1 MLSLSAN
8 ADFKRISDF
17 TITNEYYDWDA
28 YGISKEVWGK
38 NAVDQMIENILLTE
52 PMERLFNLDYGSPL
66 YTLLFENFSE
76 VDRLMPYVF
85 AIIEKWV
92 PIKIDRKNAEI
103 EKDEDNHALSF
114 RIDYTTNNGLIKGTF
129 ARRIL
134 Q

>member
-28 YGISKEVWGK
+28 YGTSKEVWGK
-38 NAVDQMIENILLTE
+38 TAVDQMIENILLTE

>member
-28 YGISKEVWGK
+28 YGTSKEVWGK